1 MEDRVNNSNES
12 KQVQMNNNGVQQT
25 TDLNSMFAINNTNF
39 SVSNS
44 NQSIQN
50 QSLMKSVQSV
60 STVSHQQ
67 NINNNSYNDEDLL
80 KSFIGNN
87 YEKITRSPFNL
98 VGFFF
103 TSLYMFYRKMFL
115 YGLLAF
121 LINLVILCLANNY
134 LVTYAF
140 NVIVGLFINKIYLS
154 YVKKKI
160 ATIKSKN
167 NLKSVDELKN
177 ICSSKGG
184 TSVPRIFLGIAVE
197 IVMAVVVLV
206 FVKLLGI
213 GDIVRQSLH
222 TNNFDIRVID
232 VSGTLV
238 EDVSV
243 QGYSCFNSKCSIS
256 IEDKTGNTT
265 NYILENSK
273 SDFIKVLSNY
283 KDYIKLNIYYAKKG
297 SEITIVDYKIFIRS
311 NNKDISSVSTEDQL
325 RDKIGLYSVGTH
337 TDSFTLT
344 EIGTVGFA
352 SQGNQSYAYR
362 NYKFVN
368 EKNTTFEMKYINDNG
383 SLGLVQGNKYTVTFE
398 VTKSNFGYDFV
409 IKSIK

>member
-80 KSFIGNN
+80 KAFIGNN

-98 VGFFF
+98 AGFFF

-140 NVIVGLFINKIYLS
+140 NVVVGLFINKVYLS
-154 YVKKKI
+154 YAKKKI

-222 TNNFDIRVID
+222 TNNFDIRITD
-232 VSGTLV
+232 VSGTLA

-243 QGYSCFNSKCSIS
+243 QWYSCFNSKCSIS
-256 IEDKTGNTT
+256 IEDKTDNTT
-265 NYILENSK
+265 SYILENSK
-273 SDFIKVLSNY
+273 SDYKVLSNY

-368 EKNTTFEMKYINDNG
+368 EKNTTFQMKYINDNG

>member
-1 MEDRVNNSNES
+1 M
-12 KQVQMNNNGVQQT
+12 Q
-25 TDLNSMFAINNTNF
+25 
-39 SVSNS
+39 
-44 NQSIQN
+44 
-50 QSLMKSVQSV
+50 SVQSV

-80 KSFIGNN
+80 KAFIGNN

-98 VGFFF
+98 AGFFF

-140 NVIVGLFINKIYLS
+140 NVVVGLFINKIYLS
-154 YVKKKI
+154 YAKKKI

-167 NLKSVDELKN
+167 NLKSVDELKS

-184 TSVPRIFLGIAVE
+184 TSVPRIFLGLAVK

-222 TNNFDIRVID
+222 TNNFDIRITD

-337 TDSFTLT
+337 TASFTLT

-352 SQGNQSYAYR
+352 SQGNQSYTYR

-368 EKNTTFEMKYINDNG
+368 EKNTTFQMKYINDNG
-383 SLGLVQGNKYTVTFE
+383 SLGLVQGNKYIITFE

>member
-1 MEDRVNNSNES
+1 M
-12 KQVQMNNNGVQQT
+12 
-25 TDLNSMFAINNTNF
+25 
-39 SVSNS
+39 
-44 NQSIQN
+44 
-50 QSLMKSVQSV
+50 
-60 STVSHQQ
+60 
-67 NINNNSYNDEDLL
+67 
-80 KSFIGNN
+80 
-87 YEKITRSPFNL
+87 
-98 VGFFF
+98 
-103 TSLYMFYRKMFL
+103 
-115 YGLLAF
+115 
-121 LINLVILCLANNY
+121 
-134 LVTYAF
+134 
-140 NVIVGLFINKIYLS
+140 
-154 YVKKKI
+154 
-160 ATIKSKN
+160 
-167 NLKSVDELKN
+167 DELKS

-184 TSVPRIFLGIAVE
+184 TSVPRIFLGITVE

-222 TNNFDIRVID
+222 TNNFDIRITD
-232 VSGTLV
+232 VSGTLA

-243 QGYSCFNSKCSIS
+243 QWYSCFNSKWSIS

-273 SDFIKVLSNY
+273 SDYIKVLSNY

-325 RDKIGLYSVGTH
+325 RDKIELYSVVTH

-352 SQGNQSYAYR
+352 SQGNQSYTYR

-368 EKNTTFEMKYINDNG
+368 EKNTTFQMKYINDNG
-383 SLGLVQGNKYTVTFE
+383 SLGFVLGNKYTVTFE